1 MAKTLGSLCRST
13 TVEQVYNN
21 NFEFPPAL
29 PTKLTPLDLCFEQ
42 KCGLYCRCLN
52 EKSRMFAYCILSLQS
67 HNSQVIFTE
76 KQSSLFI
83 VFIQIKQIIKYN
95 RWQQRNLPIIHDVK
109 SVKYKENEMF
119 SHQLTCFPRLKKI
132 VKTENKEHIQIALII
147 LEDMHFLINITIYI

>member
-67 HNSQVIFTE
+67 HNSQVIFTV

-83 VFIQIKQIIKYN
+83 VFIQ
-95 RWQQRNLPIIHDVK
+95 RWNLKNLSRGLNPPK
-109 SVKYKENEMF
+109 PGLNEA
-119 SHQLTCFPRLKKI
+119 P
-132 VKTENKEHIQIALII
+132 A
-147 LEDMHFLINITIYI
+147 

>member
-1 MAKTLGSLCRST
+1 MPKSNYTFGIVLLHSKVSIFISTLKRSHIIFLHKFQVFQNCKLNMAKTLGSLCRST

-83 VFIQIKQIIKYN
+83 VFIQIK
-95 RWQQRNLPIIHDVK
+95 
-109 SVKYKENEMF
+109 
-119 SHQLTCFPRLKKI
+119 
-132 VKTENKEHIQIALII
+132 
-147 LEDMHFLINITIYI
+147 